1 MKTSY
6 IIAIILIAV
15 LIGIVVSVYGDSTE
29 YATFETAVKNPGK
42 TYHIVGHL
50 DRSKEQVYDEKKD
63 PNYFAFYLQDSLSVV
78 KKVVYRN
85 PRPQDFERS
94 ENVVVK
100 GKMNGDVFEAK
111 TILLK
116 CPSKYNPQTVETTE
130 YTTN

>member
-6 IIAIILIAV
+6 IIAIILVAS
-15 LIGIVVSVYGDSTE
+15 LIGVIISVYGNSTE
-29 YATFETAVKNPGK
+29 YATFETAIENPGK

-50 DRSKEQVYDEKKD
+50 DRTKEMVYDEVKN
-63 PNYFAFYLQDSLSVV
+63 PNHFEFYLEDSLNVV

-100 GKMNGDVFEAK
+100 GKMDGDVFEAK
-111 TILLK
+111 EILLK
-116 CPSKYNPQTVETTE
+116 CPSKYNDATIETTE
-130 YTTN
+130 AR